1 MLKATAQ
8 DKNLRQTNQAS
19 NIANRGSRS
28 FGRFASSIAFALAL
42 VFSTTNETLAQPADL
57 KDPKVIDRLNRLEY
71 LVLGEVDRDQS
82 IEVRVDRL
90 WKLYFKL
97 NSNQGIPIN
106 VQLEQVFRTANVK
119 ELNDPPFVGGFS
131 FQSPGETLLK
141 GRSIPRRQELSND
154 TGGTQLTTPYSKH
167 VDTDLDTAPNIV
179 PPPKPE
185 RQPLSL
191 KDTKNVVFLLDCSR
205 SMEEKFLGRENKI
218 EVAKTLIIKALSI
231 IPKDLRC
238 ELRVFGQE
246 DSTPGLAC
254 RATKIMVPLKENQ
267 RKQIS
272 QALSLVKPFGM
283 TPLTYSL
290 ANVFERDLAN
300 VSGATVVVLISDG
313 SDTCGLN
320 PAEYVQTLSSRAVPP
335 PQIVV
340 ASLVWKTDKQSVRML
355 KSLARSTGGEYYD
368 NTKFEDFFKALK
380 TLRDPE

>member
-1 MLKATAQ
+1 MA
-8 DKNLRQTNQAS
+8 
-19 NIANRGSRS
+19 
-28 FGRFASSIAFALAL
+28 IAFALAL
-42 VFSTTNETLAQPADL
+42 VFPTTNETLAQPADL
-57 KDPKVIDRLNRLEY
+57 KDPKVLDRLNRLEY
-71 LVLGEVDRDQS
+71 LLLGGVDTEQS

-90 WKLYFKL
+90 WKFYFKR
-97 NSNQGIPIN
+97 NSNKGIPIN

-119 ELNDPPFVGGFS
+119 ELDTPPFVGGFS
-131 FQSPGETLLK
+131 FQSPGETRPQ
-141 GRSIPRRQELSND
+141 GRSKPRRQELFND
-154 TGGTQLTTPYSKH
+154 AGGSQLTTPYSKH

-179 PPPKPE
+179 PTPKPE

-191 KDTKNVVFLLDCSR
+191 KDTKNFVFLLDCSR
-205 SMEEKFLGRENKI
+205 SMQEKSLGRENKI

-246 DSTPGLAC
+246 ESIPGLEC
-254 RATKIMVPLKENQ
+254 SATKILVPLKENQ

-290 ANVFERDLAN
+290 ANVFERDLAK
-300 VSGATVVVLISDG
+300 VSGSTVVVLISDG

-320 PAEYVQTLSSRAVPP
+320 PAAYVQTLSSRAVPP
-335 PQIVV
+335 PQIAV
-340 ASLVWKTDKQSVRML
+340 ASFVWKTDKQSVRML

-368 NTKFEDFFKALK
+368 NTEFEDFFKALE
-380 TLRDPE
+380 TLRDTESTTTN